1 MNIFSKS
8 ISFIKRKLHESYS
21 IKVALRKM
29 GIEIPLYPSGHYY
42 SANADV
48 NAALKIPR
56 LFESQ
61 QSYKGIDLNI
71 ENQLQLLNELKA
83 YHQDIQYED
92 TPTEAYLYYFDN
104 PFFSYSDATILH
116 CIIRHFRPQHII
128 EIGSG
133 YSTACMIDTILHN
146 QVSTTITAIDPEMT
160 RLNNLLSERK
170 PQNTLKQIAQ
180 KVQEVDQQIF
190 TTLKAHDI
198 LFIDSSHVSKVGSE
212 LNYLL
217 FEILP
222 ILNSGVIIHFHDI
235 FNNFQYPKEWIQEGI
250 HFNEQYLL
258 RAFLQYN
265 HQYEILLFTA
275 HMEDNYQEW
284 YKVHMPICLKP
295 HERYAFGKSKGK
307 YIPHI
312 KGQSLYIR
320 KL

>member
-8 ISFIKRKLHESYS
+8 LSFIKRKLHESYS
-21 IKVALRKM
+21 IKFALRKM

-42 SANADV
+42 SALADV
-48 NAALKIPR
+48 NIVIKNPS
-56 LFESQ
+56 LFEPQ
-61 QSYKGIDLNI
+61 QSYGSIDLKI
-71 ENQLQLLNELKA
+71 ENQLKLLNDLKQ
-83 YHQDIQYED
+83 YHKDIQFED
-92 TPTEAYLYYFDN
+92 SRKEGYLYYYDN

-116 CIIRHFRPQHII
+116 CLIRHFRPQQLV

-133 YSTACMIDTILHN
+133 YSTTCMIDTILYN
-146 QVSTTITAIDPEMT
+146 QLSTTITAIDPKMA
-160 RLNNLLSERK
+160 RLNSLITDTKAKSQVKKLG
-170 PQNTLKQIAQ
+170 Q
-180 KVQEVDQQIF
+180 KVQDVNKEVF
-190 TTLKAHDI
+190 MSLRENDI

-222 ILNSGVIIHFHDI
+222 ILNSGVIIHFHDV

-265 HQYEILLFTA
+265 SQYEILLFTA
-275 HMEDNYQEW
+275 YMEENYEDW
-284 YKVHMPICLKP
+284 YKANMPTCLKP
-295 HERYAFGKSKGK
+295 HERYAFGKNKGK

-320 KL
+320 KN